1 MWALDARLMTI
12 RYESLQV
19 QNNINSSLNDG
30 QVRFSNFQGKG
41 NRDEVSFSKTIIS
54 GIGLENISNILLEI
68 LRSFLICLVPLWKSW
83 QNYACD
89 GGLVKSWQRYIL
101 CDNQEQFLTQL
112 LHLSI
117 TLLLLIKC
125 SAAQPSFGLC
135 CLNCAQQFDLITAH
149 SAVVGFGSW

>member
-1 MWALDARLMTI
+1 MGSNEFKVFNYFMWALDARLMTI

-68 LRSFLICLVPLWKSW
+68 LRRFWICLVPL
-83 QNYACD
+83 
-89 GGLVKSWQRYIL
+89 
-101 CDNQEQFLTQL
+101 
-112 LHLSI
+112 
-117 TLLLLIKC
+117 
-125 SAAQPSFGLC
+125 
-135 CLNCAQQFDLITAH
+135 
-149 SAVVGFGSW
+149 